1 MKTEVSQTGA
11 GFRGLG
17 FTLIELLVVI
27 AIIAILA
34 GMLLPSLSKAKER
47 GNTIKCMNN
56 AKQLGLAMQ
65 MYGDE
70 NEGLLPMAVGNATW
84 NDTNPAA
91 WTRPLLTYFHTTNV
105 LKCPSMSQF
114 YEKSPYNYFMGS
126 RAAFLDA
133 GMQRASVDFGEIQLP
148 SAYILSGDCN
158 YPFDVTDAD
167 TDNYSQDTLFGFS
180 SPAHD
185 KRVNVLFGDSHV
197 KSYQSFNPSEMTFS
211 YSKAGVDWDFSNY
224 P

>member
-1 MKTEVSQTGA
+1 MPTPNRRA
-11 GFRGLG
+11 

-47 GNTIKCMNN
+47 GNTMRCLNN

-65 MYGDE
+65 MYSDE
-70 NEGLLPMAVGNATW
+70 NEGLLPMAHAIHTW
-84 NDTNPAA
+84 NDTNPPA
-91 WTRPLLTYFHTTNV
+91 WSRELFPYFHTTNI

-114 YEKSPYNYFMGS
+114 YEKSPYNYFMGA
-126 RAAFLDA
+126 RGAFVAAGL
-133 GMQRASVDFGEIQLP
+133 QRASVDFRQIQFP
-148 SAYILSGDCN
+148 SAYVLSGDCN
-158 YPFDVTDAD
+158 FPFDDTDAD
-167 TDNYSQDTLFGFS
+167 PDNYSQDTLFGFK

-185 KRVNVLFGDSHV
+185 QRVNILFGDLHV
-197 KSYQSFNPSEMTFS
+197 KGYQKFVPEEITFA
-211 YSKAGVDWDFSNY
+211 YDKGGVDWNFTNY